1 MCCVVLKC
9 CLSRAVK
16 KKKPNTQDTRDIQNV
31 FPTPHLGEQL
41 AAAACLS
48 GEPYSWLAPPP
59 PSYFLSSRR
68 SSTGSLHKER
78 VLACSHLALALG
90 LCFDTS
96 CHLPALWSFLKG
108 PQASPG
114 KQVLFRW
121 TSQGTP
127 PRGLWELLAL
137 ASPYHSFFNLTILQP
152 PLFPFISFP
161 SQPLQASHPTGLVTI
176 L

>member
-16 KKKPNTQDTRDIQNV
+16 KKTKHPRHERYTKCVPHT
-31 FPTPHLGEQL
+31 TPRRTVGCCGLPLWGALQL
-41 AAAACLS
+41 A
-48 GEPYSWLAPPP
+48 GTPPFL
-59 PSYFLSSRR
+59 SYFLSSRR

-127 PRGLWELLAL
+127 PRGLWELLTL
-137 ASPYHSFFNLTILQP
+137 ASPHHSFFNLTILQP

-161 SQPLQASHPTGLVTI
+161 SQPL
-176 L
+176 